1 MALSDSDLECGI
13 LHCFRI
19 SASSSLPKLYD
30 GGARPYAHSDGC
42 FYFFSWLVRDAPAQ
56 RLQPIIRRIK
66 DALKIDWQTA
76 RARTI
81 AELMTRYREE
91 LATFSWDS
99 VREVFIDRLEGSRRS
114 LKGHEREIVI
124 RTALASA
131 VARYYELNRSYGSF
145 DDVVVL
151 PKQLTIE
158 RESYDGAVE
167 LRKGGKVLGLILVPV
182 KTRETEGG
190 GHSQLFSRDITEAI
204 VAARRNSR
212 AYVISVFVVSSGRKQ
227 IRSTWREFRT

>member
-1 MALSDSDLECGI
+1 M
-13 LHCFRI
+13 
-19 SASSSLPKLYD
+19 
-30 GGARPYAHSDGC
+30 
-42 FYFFSWLVRDAPAQ
+42 
-56 RLQPIIRRIK
+56 
-66 DALKIDWQTA
+66 
-76 RARTI
+76 
-81 AELMTRYREE
+81 
-91 LATFSWDS
+91 DS

-190 GHSQLFSRDITEAI
+190 GHLPVGDL
-204 VAARRNSR
+204 VATLPLGDCRRCAANSR
-212 AYVISVFVVSSGRKQ
+212 AYVDFG
-227 IRSTWREFRT
+227 EFRS